1 MDRLLESL
9 VPINDGV
16 RMLFSPSP
24 PPPISGSGHKLS
36 RRLVAAL
43 ISALLAAGSL
53 LLGAVPAAAAAGTQ
67 ADPLRLDHGNQKVR
81 FWLGSDGEP
90 RYEVDYKGKKVI
102 ENSRLGLVTV
112 TTPDVIADRMDY
124 TRGLKVVGDP
134 NVGFRDHSG
143 SWQDNFG
150 SRSTMSDNYRELTVK
165 LQAPNGFRFDIVF
178 RAYDEGVAF
187 KYVFPKSATVPTFKI
202 GKESSEFN
210 LDRTA
215 TAYVSPNESQQAAVV
230 KKSVDQLNDPSAIYA
245 RPMTVVGNGYAV
257 GLTEANQNDYARMML
272 KPVGATPGTT
282 ESGTLQSWLKE
293 NPVSVDRSAKDFS
306 SPWRT
311 FVLGDNEGMVV
322 ERSHLIK
329 TLSPAPDTVA
339 NPNYADTSWIKPGT
353 VLRPMSLNT
362 ADCKNVIDTMV
373 ARNIDYLGID
383 AGWYGSENDPAKN
396 NPIIPIPNFDPKAI
410 GDYAHSKGKKVIL
423 YVNYRGLVSYY
434 QQGKLDSLFQQFSE
448 WNIDGVK
455 FGFVP
460 VGSQATTGMVYDW
473 VKMAASH
480 KLVVD
485 IHDEMLSTGVERTYP
500 NLLTMEGVRGDE
512 ENPDAAGDIRTLF
525 TRGVNGAADHTWT
538 HSLARHTSKSF
549 RYAGAVAFYS
559 PLQFLYWYDTPAKIN
574 NTTPELWDN
583 LPTTWDYT
591 KFLEAKNEEYATVSR
606 KSGNEWW
613 IGSLSAVSRTAN
625 ISLANILPAGVK
637 YRAAIFEQDPS
648 NPDMGVVTKVQVVD
662 SSTVLKPVMTANSGY
677 AVRLSPQ

>member
-1 MDRLLESL
+1 MVESWESL
-9 VPINDGV
+9 VPINEGV
-16 RMLFSPSP
+16 RMLSSSSP
-24 PPPISGSGHKLS
+24 PQSIFGSGHKPF

-43 ISALLAAGSL
+43 VSALLAAGSL
-53 LLGAVPAAAAAGTQ
+53 LLGAVPATAAGKGTQ
-67 ADPLRLDHGNQKVR
+67 ADPLKLDRGSQKVR
-81 FWLGSDGEP
+81 FWLGSDGTP
-90 RYEVDYKGKKVI
+90 RYEVDYKGKHVI
-102 ENSRLGLVTV
+102 ENSRLGLITV

-124 TRGLKVVGDP
+124 TRGLKIVGDP
-134 NVGFRDHSG
+134 NAGYRDHSG
-143 SWQDNFG
+143 SWKDNFG
-150 SRSTMSDNYRELTVK
+150 SRSTVPDSYRELTVK
-165 LQAPNGFRFDIVF
+165 LQAPDGFRFNIVF

-187 KYVFPKSATVPTFKI
+187 KYVFPKSATVPKFKI
-202 GKESSEFN
+202 GKEGSEFN

-215 TAYVSPNESQQAAVV
+215 NAYVSPNTSQQAAVV
-230 KKSVDQLNDPSAIYA
+230 KKPVDQLNDKSATYA

-257 GLTEANQNDYARMML
+257 GITEANQQDYARMML

-282 ESGTLQSWLKE
+282 ESGTLQSWLTE
-293 NPVSVDRSAKDFS
+293 NPVSVDRSSKDFA

-339 NPNYADTSWIKPGT
+339 NPNYADTSWIQPGT

-362 ADCKNVIDTMV
+362 ADCKNVIDAMV
-373 ARNIDYLGID
+373 DRKIDYLGVD
-383 AGWYGSENDPAKN
+383 AGWYGKETLQDKNDTIKPE
-396 NPIIPIPNFDPKAI
+396 PGFDPKAI
-410 GDYAHSKGKKVIL
+410 GDYAASKGKKVIL
-423 YVNYRGLVSYY
+423 YVNYRGLTSYY
-434 QQGKLDSLFQQFSE
+434 NSGKLDALFQQFSD

-460 VGSQATTGMVYDW
+460 VGSQATTKMVYDW
-473 VKMAASH
+473 VKIAAKH

-485 IHDEMLSTGVERTYP
+485 IHDEMLPTGVERTYP

-512 ENPDAAGDIRTLF
+512 ESPSAAVDIRTLF

-538 HSLARHTSKSF
+538 YMSAKSSTSKSF

-559 PLQFLYWYDTPAKIN
+559 PLQFLYWYDTPAQIN
-574 NTTPELWDN
+574 NPAPELWDN

-591 KFLEAKNEEYATVSR
+591 KFLEAKNEEYATVAR
-606 KSGNEWW
+606 KSGSEVW

-625 ISLANILPAGVK
+625 ISLKNILSAGVK
-637 YRAAIFEQDPS
+637 YRAAIFEKDP
-648 NPDMGVVTKVQVVD
+648 NADGVVKKEQVVD